1 MNTHLA
7 VFGDPFDIAER
18 AEARFG
24 GAVWVTAFVLRSRLA
39 GSDGLESAQAV
50 VALADDATPEEWAE
64 LVGVIHAA
72 RPITHGVALVDHL
85 AVAAAT
91 ALARVGV
98 EFHSVETMR
107 NVCDKAAMRD
117 VLERRGR
124 YSLPHRLVEDPSQ
137 ADAAA
142 KELGFPSVVKPLS
155 STGSAGVSIVRD
167 LDELHAAYAQ
177 AQRSPDEAAQPVLV
191 ERYLAGPQ
199 YSVEAMSEDGAHVVL
214 AVTRK
219 YSDPQSLVELGH
231 VMPAPLDDE
240 EYASIA
246 ACAVDVLDDVALGF
260 GPSHTEIVATAD
272 GPMPIETH
280 ARVGGDDIWLM
291 VHAAT
296 GVDLEEVQADQIF
309 AEPVL
314 DRIRSTLADPQA
326 SHPSQAVW
334 FGATRTEGTFEG
346 LTVPPE
352 VSVDERIEITA
363 LIKPGAPMRP
373 LESSKDRIFKVRA
386 HAATPDEALELA
398 RWAAER
404 VAIAS
409 GLPAEL
415 TALAAT
421 C

>member
-24 GAVWVTAFVLRSRLA
+24 DAVWVTAFVQRSRLA
-39 GSDGLESAQAV
+39 GCDGLESAQAV
-50 VALADDATPEEWAE
+50 IALADDATPEEWADAAA
-64 LVGVIHAA
+64 VIHAA
-72 RPITHGVALVDHL
+72 RPVTHGVALVDHL

-91 ALARVGV
+91 ALARIGV
-98 EFHSVETMR
+98 EFHSVEAMR
-107 NVCDKAAMRD
+107 NVCDKAAMRRA
-117 VLERRGR
+117 LEQRGR
-124 YSLPHRLVEDPSQ
+124 YVLPHLLVDDPAQ

-142 KELGFPSVVKPLS
+142 KEIGFPAVVKPLS
-155 STGSAGVSIVRD
+155 GTGSAGVSIVHD
-167 LDELHAAYAQ
+167 LDELHAAYA
-177 AQRSPDEAAQPVLV
+177 AASESGDATVLV
-191 ERYLAGPQ
+191 ERYLTGPQ
-199 YSVEAMSEDGAHVVL
+199 YSVEAMSENGAHVVL

-240 EYASIA
+240 QQAAIA
-246 ACAVDVLDDVALGF
+246 ACAANVLDDVALTF
-260 GPSHTEIVATAD
+260 GPSHTEIVVAAD

-314 DRIRSTLADPQA
+314 DRIDSILADPHSA
-326 SHPSQAVW
+326 HPSQAVW
-334 FGATRTEGTFEG
+334 FGATRTEGTFGG
-346 LTVPPE
+346 LSIPADVTD
-352 VSVDERIEITA
+352 DERIEVTA
-363 LIKPGAPMRP
+363 LIKPGTPMRP

-386 HAATPDEALELA
+386 YAASPDEALELA
-398 RWAAER
+398 RSAAEK
-404 VAIAS
+404 VAVAS
-409 GLPAEL
+409 GLPADL
-415 TALAAT
+415 TSLAAT